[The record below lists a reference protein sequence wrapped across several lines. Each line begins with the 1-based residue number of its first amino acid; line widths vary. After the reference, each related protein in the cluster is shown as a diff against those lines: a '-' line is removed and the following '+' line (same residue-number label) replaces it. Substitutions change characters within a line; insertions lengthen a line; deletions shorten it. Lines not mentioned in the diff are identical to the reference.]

1 MEIEW
6 EMCFPNLLLYAM
18 EFKSISYW
26 LFFSRRRGQMSV
38 MVPSPLLKL
47 ENEIRGTS
55 VHSGNSADVLKGL
68 PRDLK
73 GTSSP

>member
-1 MEIEW
+1 
-6 EMCFPNLLLYAM
+6 
-18 EFKSISYW
+18 
-26 LFFSRRRGQMSV
+26 MSV

-55 VHSGNSADVLKGL
+55 VHSGNNADVLKGL